1 MDRKID
7 RIMLRRAIA
16 YDEYIEAKAEG
27 VSIGISVFKRL
38 SEDPTVSNE
47 NLMKEFGLTEQQ
59 MDQLRGA
66 FR

>member
-7 RIMLRRAIA
+7 RMMLWEAIA
-16 YDEYIEAKAEG
+16 HDEYTAAKAEG

-38 SEDPTVSNE
+38 SEDPTVSNDD
-47 NLMKEFGLTEQQ
+47 LMKEFGLTEQQ
-59 MDQLRGA
+59 MNQLRGV

>member
-1 MDRKID
+1 
-7 RIMLRRAIA
+7 
-16 YDEYIEAKAEG
+16 
-27 VSIGISVFKRL
+27 VFKRL